1 MKLIFGTANKGKINQ
16 VKSFFKDRGVN
27 LEIDSLED
35 IGFCQEIIEDGETFE
50 ENSMIKAKAIRKFC
64 EEKQINEII
73 VTDDSGLCVDC
84 LNGQPGVKSARYAG
98 EHGTQE
104 EILKKLLNNMKD
116 VPEEKRTA
124 KFVCVLTAILKNGES
139 LVVRGETKGKIAKEP
154 KQMGGLT
161 YSPVFLPDGFGGRA
175 LCELSSEEL
184 SVTHRE
190 KAFLQLLEKLKNKC

>member
-27 LEIDSLED
+27 LEIDSIED
-35 IGFCQEIIEDGETFE
+35 IGFCQEIIEEGETFE

-124 KFVCVLTAILKNGES
+124 KFVCVLTAILKNGEL
-139 LVVRGETKGKIAKEP
+139 LVVRGETKGKIAKEVSAECRS
-154 KQMGGLT
+154 KRDCCDQQ
-161 YSPVFLPDGFGGRA
+161 
-175 LCELSSEEL
+175 LCRYRL
-184 SVTHRE
+184 
-190 KAFLQLLEKLKNKC
+190 